1 MSTIKLISA
10 RGSEPTQIV
19 QSCKT
24 SSSPSD
30 DLGFFI
36 ALAWVIPAGFAVWGI
51 VVWCLL

>member
-1 MSTIKLISA
+1 MTTKPTSA
-10 RGSEPTQIV
+10 RGSEPTQIA

-30 DLGFFI
+30 DLGFFL
-36 ALAWVIPAGFAVWGI
+36 ALVWVIPAGFAVWGI

>member
-1 MSTIKLISA
+1 MTITPIST

-30 DLGFFI
+30 DLGFFT
-36 ALAWVIPAGFAVWGI
+36 ALAWVIPAGFVFWGAL
-51 VVWCLL
+51 VWCLL